1 MFEKKVIE
9 ELLGIRRPWRIDEL
23 VMEAQRATMVV
34 KVSCGDQVWAEEGKR
49 LHIVD
54 WEVRRWRHLDLWQLK
69 TEIEARVPR
78 VRDPE
83 TGATQVVAVPW
94 AEKHQ
99 RHTLLFEA
107 YALEVLG
114 LSRTIEATRRHLR
127 INAKLLDKIMKRA
140 VTRGLEGRQIED
152 LKAVGIDE
160 KSFRSG
166 QSYIS
171 LMTDLAGSR
180 VLEVVEGAADPQVRE
195 LWESLPEEQRKRVQ
209 AAAMD
214 RGAAMISGTK
224 AAVPHVAIVHDRYH
238 ISAELGRMVDQTRRA
253 EHKERSKQGD
263 TGLAGSRFDLL
274 KAMGKIADERIEAFD
289 EMLRRYKRVGM
300 AWSMKELFVEFWS
313 QPDAV
318 SANRFF
324 GDWKRRAMRSKNT
337 LLKKLALSMERSL
350 PHLLNYFTYPITNAM
365 SEGFNSVIQQL
376 KAAARGFRSFASY
389 RCRILFYCGKLDLSM
404 P

>member
-140 VTRGLEGRQIED
+140 VTRGLERRQIED

-214 RGAAMISGTK
+214 RGGT
-224 AAVPHVAIVHDRYH
+224 
-238 ISAELGRMVDQTRRA
+238 
-253 EHKERSKQGD
+253 
-263 TGLAGSRFDLL
+263 
-274 KAMGKIADERIEAFD
+274 
-289 EMLRRYKRVGM
+289 
-300 AWSMKELFVEFWS
+300 
-313 QPDAV
+313 
-318 SANRFF
+318 
-324 GDWKRRAMRSKNT
+324 
-337 LLKKLALSMERSL
+337 L
-350 PHLLNYFTYPITNAM
+350 P
-365 SEGFNSVIQQL
+365 
-376 KAAARGFRSFASY
+376 
-389 RCRILFYCGKLDLSM
+389 
-404 P
+404 